1 MSTQIKQLSYGH
13 LGSGTWTIDQVK
25 ALTTTPAANP
35 KLTIDEFKEILSML
49 VSEGVITPE
58 LFLEYTG
65 TDYSA

>member
-13 LGSGTWTIDQVK
+13 LGRGTWTIDQVK